1 MSVFDMA
8 ILSFENHARNYQIRS
23 IDYILLRYVFI
34 YECDGRRGLQHICST
49 IYIGECH
56 KGFIYM
62 KIKLMEIY
70 L

>member
-8 ILSFENHARNYQIRS
+8 IFSFENYARNYQIRS
-23 IDYILLRYVFI
+23 IDYILLCDVFI
-34 YECDGRRGLQHICST
+34 YECDRCRSIQNICYT
-49 IYIGECH
+49 VYIGECH